1 MKAVFASFSCLP
13 AVVALLVFA
22 PSVHGAENTM
32 ELTARAF
39 KSCDA
44 VFKRGI
50 GAENFEHT
58 KLPVHPD
65 YIVDLFI
72 AKVPQSNK
80 TTPIVVWIEDGPG
93 VRPENPRITAVCV
106 GKQLIAPNPN
116 EPPGR
121 IEFNSS
127 TGDSITIRMHLDGLK
142 ISKWKKDSSTG
153 FANDSILM
161 KQLPALPVPPATYPP
176 LSLTDWPP
184 CVGGKKVKVGDDPLD
199 PVHHKDT
206 EISFDFSH
214 CANPGGPDLYYVYKL
229 ILAQPPTSGYSGEYP
244 IDPWII
250 NHP

>member
-1 MKAVFASFSCLP
+1 MKAIFASFSCLP
-13 AVVALLVFA
+13 AIVALLIFA
-22 PSVHGAENTM
+22 PSVHGAESTM

-39 KSCDA
+39 KSCND
-44 VFKRGI
+44 VFKYGT
-50 GAENFEHT
+50 GAENFKHA
-58 KLPVHPD
+58 KLTVHPD

-93 VRPENPRITAVCV
+93 PKPENPRITAVCV
-106 GKQLIAPNPN
+106 GKDLVAPNPN

-121 IEFNSS
+121 IEFHSS
-127 TGDSITIRMHLDGLK
+127 TGDTITIRMHLDSLK

-153 FANDSILM
+153 LANDSVLM
-161 KQLPALPVPPATYPP
+161 KQFSAITTPPATYPP

-184 CVGGKKVKVGDDPLD
+184 CLGTKNVPVGDDPIS
-199 PVHHKDT
+199 HSKDT
-206 EISFDFSH
+206 EISFDFSR
-214 CANPGGPDLYYVYKL
+214 CANPGGPDLYYVYTL
-229 ILAQPPTSGYSGEYP
+229 LLAQYPASGGPPVDFP